1 MKKWLSAIAAF
12 LVCSMLFS
20 LGALADQVDKA
31 SDSGIPIATEYDSE
45 TLFQNFEI
53 ESVPTSAVPVSAEAL
68 QLSAASTVLMEVS
81 TGQVLYENNADEQ
94 RAPASITK
102 IMTMLLVMEAMEAG
116 KFTMDT
122 QVPVSEHASSMGGSQ
137 IWLEVGETMSV
148 YDMLKATAVA
158 SANDAATALG
168 ELVAGS
174 EEAFVELMNERA
186 AQLGMTGTHFVNCC
200 GLDTENHYS
209 TARDIALMSRAL
221 LQHDPIKEFS
231 QIWIDYLRG
240 GSTQLVNTNK
250 LVRFY
255 QGTTGLKTGTT
266 DDAGFCVS
274 ASAERD
280 GMELVAV
287 VLDGETSDKRFSD
300 AKKLLDYG
308 FANWAIV
315 SVDMSQIPL
324 EDIKVNHGTEAMVP
338 VNYEVMD
345 TILVPKGKQNA
356 LTPTVNLPADVEAPV
371 VKGQLLGKVTFT
383 LDDQVVG
390 ECQLSAGSDV
400 EKINFGKALARL
412 VGSLIDL

>member
-1 MKKWLSAIAAF
+1 MKKWLPVVAVC
-12 LVCSMLFS
+12 LVCSMLFPFA
-20 LGALADQVDKA
+20 ALADEPTKE
-31 SDSGIPIATEYDSE
+31 SRTSIATEYESE

-53 ESVPTSAVPVSAEAL
+53 ESVPASTVPVSAEAL
-68 QLSAASTVLMEVS
+68 QLSASSTVLMEVS
-81 TGQVLYENNADEQ
+81 TGQVLYESNADEQ

-102 IMTMLLVMEAMEAG
+102 IMTMLLVMEAIEAG
-116 KFTMDT
+116 RFTMDT

-174 EEAFVELMNERA
+174 EEAFVNLMNERA

-200 GLDTENHYS
+200 GLDTDNHYS
-209 TARDIALMSRAL
+209 TARDIGRMSCAL
-221 LQHDPIKEFS
+221 LQHDLIKEFS

-240 GSTQLVNTNK
+240 GTTQLVNTNK

-266 DDAGFCVS
+266 DQAGFCVS

-287 VLDGETSDKRFSD
+287 VLNGETSDKRFSD

-308 FANWAIV
+308 FANWGIV
-315 SVDMSQIPL
+315 SIDMSQIPL
-324 EDIKVNHGTEAMVP
+324 EEVKVNHGTIGSVP
-338 VNYEVMD
+338 VDYEVMD

-356 LTPTVNLPADVEAPV
+356 VNHTINLPTDVEAPV
-371 VKGQLLGKVTFT
+371 AKGQLLGKITFT
-383 LDDQVVG
+383 LDDKVVG
-390 ECQLSAGSDV
+390 ECQLSAASDV
-400 EKINFGKALARL
+400 EKMSFGKALSRL
-412 VGSLIDL
+412 LGSLIQM

>member
-1 MKKWLSAIAAF
+1 MKKWLPVVAVF
-12 LVCSMLFS
+12 LICSMLCT
-20 LGALADQVDKA
+20 LGGLADEVAEGDV
-31 SDSGIPIATEYDSE
+31 SIVTEYNSE

-53 ESVPTSAVPVSAEAL
+53 ESVPASAVPVSAEGL
-68 QLSAASTVLMEVS
+68 ELSATSTILMEAS

-102 IMTMLLVMEAMEAG
+102 IMTMLLVMEAIEAG

-122 QVPVSEHASSMGGSQ
+122 QVAVSEHASSMGGSQ

-168 ELVAGS
+168 EMVAGS
-174 EEAFVELMNERA
+174 EEAFVNLMNERA

-200 GLDTENHYS
+200 GLDTDNHYS
-209 TARDIALMSRAL
+209 TARDIGIMSCAL
-221 LQHDPIKEFS
+221 LQHDLIKEFS

-266 DDAGFCVS
+266 DQAGFCVS

-300 AKKLLDYG
+300 AKKLLDFG
-308 FANWAIV
+308 FANWGIV
-315 SVDMSQIPL
+315 SIDMSQIPL
-324 EDIKVNHGTEAMVP
+324 DDVKVNHGTESTVP
-338 VNYEVMD
+338 VAYEVMD
-345 TILVPKGKQNA
+345 TILVPKGRQDA
-356 LTPTVNLPADVEAPV
+356 ATPTINLPADVEAPV
-371 VKGQLLGKVTFT
+371 SQGQLLGKITFT
-383 LDDQVVG
+383 LDDKVVG
-390 ECQLSAGSDV
+390 ECQLSAANAVDKMS
-400 EKINFGKALARL
+400 FGKALCRL
-412 VGSLIDL
+412 LGSLIQL

>member
-1 MKKWLSAIAAF
+1 MKKWLPVIAVF
-12 LVCSMLFS
+12 LICSMLMP
-20 LGALADQVDKA
+20 LGGLADEVEE
-31 SDSGIPIATEYDSE
+31 SDIPIATEYNSE
-45 TLFQNFEI
+45 NLFQNFEI
-53 ESVPTSAVPVSAEAL
+53 ESVPASAVPATAEGL
-68 QLSAASTVLMEVS
+68 QLSATSTILMEVS

-102 IMTMLLVMEAMEAG
+102 IMTMLLVMEAIEAG

-122 QVPVSEHASSMGGSQ
+122 QVSVSEHASSMGGSQ

-174 EEAFVELMNERA
+174 EESFVNLMNERA

-209 TARDIALMSRAL
+209 TARDIAIMSRAL
-221 LQHDPIKEFS
+221 LQHDLIKEFS

-255 QGTTGLKTGTT
+255 PGTTGLKTGTT
-266 DDAGFCVS
+266 DQAGFCVS

-287 VLDGETSDKRFSD
+287 VLDGETSDLRFSD

-308 FANWAIV
+308 FANWGIV
-315 SVDMSQIPL
+315 SIDMSQIPL
-324 EDIKVNHGTEAMVP
+324 SDVKVNHGIHETVP
-338 VNYEVMD
+338 VTYEVMD
-345 TILVPKGKQNA
+345 TILVPKGRQDA
-356 LTPTVNLPADVEAPV
+356 VTPSVNLPADVDAPV
-371 VKGQLLGKVTFT
+371 AQGQLLGKITFT
-383 LDDQVVG
+383 LDDEVVG
-390 ECQLSAGSDV
+390 ECQLSAANAV
-400 EKINFGKALARL
+400 EKMSFGKALARL
-412 VGSLIDL
+412 LGSLIQL

>member
-1 MKKWLSAIAAF
+1 MKKWLPVIAVF
-12 LVCSMLFS
+12 LICSMLLP
-20 LGALADQVDKA
+20 LGGMADEVEED
-31 SDSGIPIATEYDSE
+31 GVPIATEYNSE

-53 ESVPTSAVPVSAEAL
+53 ESVPASTVPATAEEL
-68 QLSAASTVLMEVS
+68 QLSATSTILMEVS

-102 IMTMLLVMEAMEAG
+102 IMTMLLVMEAIEAG

-122 QVPVSEHASSMGGSQ
+122 QVSVSEHASSMGGSQ

-174 EEAFVELMNERA
+174 EEAFVNLMNERA

-200 GLDTENHYS
+200 GLDAENHYS
-209 TARDIALMSRAL
+209 TARDIAIMSRAL
-221 LQHDPIKEFS
+221 LQHDLIKEFS

-266 DDAGFCVS
+266 DQAGFCVS

-287 VLDGETSDKRFSD
+287 VLDGETSDLRFSD
-300 AKKLLDYG
+300 AKKLLDFG
-308 FANWAIV
+308 FANWGIV
-315 SVDMSQIPL
+315 SIDMSQIPL
-324 EDIKVNHGTEAMVP
+324 GDVKVNHGTQETVP
-338 VNYEVMD
+338 VTYEVMD
-345 TILVPKGKQNA
+345 TILVPKGRQDA
-356 LTPTVNLPADVEAPV
+356 VTPSVNLPADVEAPV
-371 VKGQLLGKVTFT
+371 AQGQLLGKITFT
-383 LDDQVVG
+383 LDDEVVG
-390 ECQLSAGSDV
+390 ECQLSAANAV
-400 EKINFGKALARL
+400 EKMSFGKALARL
-412 VGSLIDL
+412 LGSLIRL